1 MRTAAITLII
11 VAAVLVTL
19 SEAQS
24 APIDVPEANPGRPTI
39 STPATLTPVGY
50 LQFETGLLLAQ
61 ASLEF
66 SSRIGL
72 NETIKLAITHHF
84 EFLLEDEPLTYAIAR
99 ATGETHEGEAFA
111 GAQTV
116 ILQGGGARPT
126 VAISYLRRIHEGSA
140 PELDIG
146 TTRQTGL
153 LLISE
158 NVFGFHVD
166 INGVIGEQAERT
178 LRRAQFGQTLSVSH
192 HIGKLTVSGELWH
205 FTQPLIRGNAVGSL
219 WALSYPVRKNLIV
232 DGGFDRG
239 LTGTSTHWEAFSG
252 FTYLLPKR
260 LW

>member
-1 MRTAAITLII
+1 M
-11 VAAVLVTL
+11 AAVLATL

-50 LQFETGLLLAQ
+50 LQLETGLLFAR
-61 ASLEF
+61 ASREF

-72 NETIKLAITHHF
+72 NETIKLAIHHRF
-84 EFLLEDEPLTYAIAR
+84 EFLLEAEPLTYAIAR
-99 ATGETHEGEAFA
+99 AAGETHEGEAFA
-111 GAQTV
+111 GAQAV

-192 HIGKLTVSGELWH
+192 HIGKFTVSGELWH
-205 FTQPLIRGNAVGSL
+205 FTEPLIRGNAVGSL

-239 LTGTSTHWEAFSG
+239 LTGTSTHWEAFCG